1 MDESMTYTVAC
12 LDIYEDSVKDVLRQH
27 APKGWN
33 LKMASSYDEASQRSL
48 IEGADFILAG
58 WAPAPGWM
66 FDSPTLRFVQ
76 KFGVGYDKIDI
87 AAARE
92 KGIGVAIANG
102 MNAVP
107 VAELVVLFI
116 LALYR
121 KFRYMD
127 RTIHEGKWVKA
138 EMRSIAYSLRDKTV
152 GILGLGF
159 IGKEVSKRVQAFEA
173 KVIYYDKFRLDPA
186 MEQQLN
192 VQYVELEQLIATA
205 DVVTLHLPYTRETD
219 SLIDAA
225 RLARMK
231 PSALLIN
238 AARGELVVEADLV
251 HALKNGVIAG
261 AALDVYAKEP
271 IETNNPLLAL
281 ENAVLTPHVGG
292 TVLDNVAHMARHCF
306 RNIELYLEGKPLPKG
321 DTIVEGVRR

>member
-1 MDESMTYTVAC
+1 MECEMTYTVAC
-12 LDIYEDSVKDVLRQH
+12 LDVYEESVKEVLGRH
-27 APKGWN
+27 APKGYT
-33 LKMASSYDEASQRSL
+33 LKMATSYEEASQREL
-48 IEGADFILAG
+48 IKGADFILAG
-58 WAPAPGWM
+58 WAPVPGWM

-76 KFGVGYDKIDI
+76 KFGVGYDKIDT
-87 AAARE
+87 AAAKV
-92 KGIGVAIANG
+92 KGVGVAIANG

-107 VAELVVLFI
+107 VAELVMLFI

-127 RTIHEGKWVKA
+127 RTMHEGKWVKA

-159 IGKEVSKRVQAFEA
+159 IGKEVSRRVQAFDA
-173 KVIYYDKFRLDPA
+173 TVIYYDKFRLSS
-186 MEQQLN
+186 ERERQLG
-192 VQYVELEQLIATA
+192 VKYVELDELFATA
-205 DVVTLHLPYTRETD
+205 DVVTLHLPFTQETNC
-219 SLIDAA
+219 LIDTK
-225 RLARMK
+225 RLMQMK

-251 HALKNGVIAG
+251 EALRNGTIAG
-261 AALDVYAKEP
+261 AALDVFTKEP
-271 IETNNPLLAL
+271 IERNNPLLDL

-306 RNIELYLEGKPLPKG
+306 RNIELYIGGKPLPMG
-321 DTIVEGVRR
+321 DAIVEGTRR